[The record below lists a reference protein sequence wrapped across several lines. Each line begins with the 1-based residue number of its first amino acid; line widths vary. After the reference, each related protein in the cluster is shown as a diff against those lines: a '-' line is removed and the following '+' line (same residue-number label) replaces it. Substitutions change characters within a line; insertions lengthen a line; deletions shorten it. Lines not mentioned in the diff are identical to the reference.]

1 MKTLVG
7 IPGRRAPA
15 DAKTRALAGH
25 ILESCTLELN
35 GEDAYIGRTTPFKR
49 SHMAAIAFE
58 SKPTLDAKDWQ
69 LLELLQKDARTG
81 YAELARQVG
90 LSAPAAAERVK
101 RLEDAG
107 VIRGYRAE
115 VDPQRLGYAIE
126 AVIRLRCDGSV
137 CSSIG
142 PALADIPEI
151 LDYRRLA
158 GEDSGSL
165 RVIAMSVS
173 HLEAV
178 LDRIV
183 RFHPSI
189 STTTLV
195 VLQTS
200 YSNRPLSRAMWL
212 AGSAAAR

>member
-1 MKTLVG
+1 
-7 IPGRRAPA
+7 
-15 DAKTRALAGH
+15 
-25 ILESCTLELN
+25 
-35 GEDAYIGRTTPFKR
+35 
-49 SHMAAIAFE
+49 MAAVAFE
-58 SKPTLDAKDWQ
+58 SKPALDTRDWL
-69 LLELLQKDARTG
+69 LLELLQKDARAG
-81 YAELARQVG
+81 YAQLGRQVG
-90 LSAPAAAERVK
+90 LSAPAVAERVK

-115 VDPQRLGYAIE
+115 VDPQRLGYVIE

-137 CSSIG
+137 CASIG
-142 PALADIPEI
+142 PALAEIPEI

-195 VLQTS
+195 VLQTP
-200 YSNRPLSRAMWL
+200 YNNRSLSREMWL
-212 AGSAAAR
+212 RGSAP

>member
-1 MKTLVG
+1 
-7 IPGRRAPA
+7 
-15 DAKTRALAGH
+15 
-25 ILESCTLELN
+25 
-35 GEDAYIGRTTPFKR
+35 
-49 SHMAAIAFE
+49 MAAVAFE
-58 SKPTLDAKDWQ
+58 SKHPLDAKDW
-69 LLELLQKDARTG
+69 LLIELLQKDARTG
-81 YAELARQVG
+81 YAELGRHVG
-90 LSAPAAAERVK
+90 LSAPATAERVK

-107 VIRGYRAE
+107 VIRGYRADI
-115 VDPQRLGYAIE
+115 DPQKLGYAIE

-137 CSSIG
+137 CSRIG

-173 HLEAV
+173 HLETV

-183 RFHPSI
+183 SFHPSI

-200 YSNRPLSRAMWL
+200 YTNRALSRSMWL
-212 AGSAAAR
+212 RGSAI

>member
-1 MKTLVG
+1 
-7 IPGRRAPA
+7 
-15 DAKTRALAGH
+15 
-25 ILESCTLELN
+25 
-35 GEDAYIGRTTPFKR
+35 
-49 SHMAAIAFE
+49 MATVTFE
-58 SKPTLDAKDWQ
+58 SKPMLDAKDWQ
-69 LLELLQKDARTG
+69 LLELLQKDARAG
-81 YAELARQVG
+81 YAELGRQVG
-90 LSAPAAAERVK
+90 LSAPATAERVK

-126 AVIRLRCDGSV
+126 AVIRLRCDGRA
-137 CSSIG
+137 CASIG
-142 PALADIPEI
+142 QGLANIPEI
-151 LDYRRLA
+151 IDYRRLA

-183 RFHPSI
+183 GFHPSI

-200 YSNRPLSRAMWL
+200 YINRPLSRAMWL
-212 AGSAAAR
+212 NGRAMAS

>member
-1 MKTLVG
+1 
-7 IPGRRAPA
+7 
-15 DAKTRALAGH
+15 
-25 ILESCTLELN
+25 
-35 GEDAYIGRTTPFKR
+35 
-49 SHMAAIAFE
+49 MAAVTFDSNPA
-58 SKPTLDAKDWQ
+58 LDAKDWQ

-81 YAELARQVG
+81 YAELGRHVG
-90 LSAPAAAERVK
+90 LSAPATAERVK

-126 AVIRLRCDGSV
+126 AVIRLRCDGSICASV
-137 CSSIG
+137 G
-142 PALADIPEI
+142 HGLAGIPEVI
-151 LDYRRLA
+151 DYRRLA
-158 GEDSGSL
+158 GEDSGAL

-195 VLQTS
+195 VLQTPYAS
-200 YSNRPLSRAMWL
+200 RPLSRAMWL
-212 AGSAAAR
+212 DGRAMASATASQVCSR

>member
-1 MKTLVG
+1 
-7 IPGRRAPA
+7 
-15 DAKTRALAGH
+15 
-25 ILESCTLELN
+25 
-35 GEDAYIGRTTPFKR
+35 
-49 SHMAAIAFE
+49 MAAIAFE
-58 SKPTLDAKDWQ
+58 SKPALDARDWQ

-81 YAELARQVG
+81 YAELGRQVG

-115 VDPQRLGYAIE
+115 LDPQRLGYVIE
-126 AVIRLRCDGSV
+126 AVIRLRCDGNV
-137 CSSIG
+137 CASIG
-142 PALADIPEI
+142 PALAEIPEI

-173 HLEAV
+173 HLEAI

-183 RFHPSI
+183 RFHSSI

-195 VLQTS
+195 VLQTP
-200 YSNRPLSRAMWL
+200 YRNRPLSREAWL
-212 AGSAAAR
+212 HGSAP

>member
-1 MKTLVG
+1 
-7 IPGRRAPA
+7 
-15 DAKTRALAGH
+15 
-25 ILESCTLELN
+25 
-35 GEDAYIGRTTPFKR
+35 
-49 SHMAAIAFE
+49 MAAVAFE
-58 SKPTLDAKDWQ
+58 SKPALDAKDWQ
-69 LLELLQKDARTG
+69 LLELLQKDARAG
-81 YAELARQVG
+81 YAELGRQVG

-107 VIRGYRAE
+107 VIRGYRAD

-137 CSSIG
+137 CSSLG
-142 PALADIPEI
+142 PALAEIPEI

-165 RVIAMSVS
+165 RVVAMSVS

-178 LDRIV
+178 LDRMI

-200 YSNRPLSRAMWL
+200 YNNRPLSRQMWL
-212 AGSAAAR
+212 EGSLTGRS

>member
-1 MKTLVG
+1 
-7 IPGRRAPA
+7 
-15 DAKTRALAGH
+15 
-25 ILESCTLELN
+25 
-35 GEDAYIGRTTPFKR
+35 
-49 SHMAAIAFE
+49 MAAVAFE
-58 SKPTLDAKDWQ
+58 SKPSLDAKDWQ

-90 LSAPAAAERVK
+90 LSPPAAAERVK

-142 PALADIPEI
+142 PSLAEIPEI

-165 RVIAMSVS
+165 RVIAQSVS

-195 VLQTS
+195 VLQTP
-200 YSNRPLSRAMWL
+200 YTNRHLSRAMWL
-212 AGSAAAR
+212 EGAAAARS

>member
-1 MKTLVG
+1 
-7 IPGRRAPA
+7 
-15 DAKTRALAGH
+15 
-25 ILESCTLELN
+25 
-35 GEDAYIGRTTPFKR
+35 
-49 SHMAAIAFE
+49 MAAIAFE
-58 SKPTLDAKDWQ
+58 SKPPLDAKDWQ

-81 YAELARQVG
+81 YAELARHVG
-90 LSAPAAAERVK
+90 LSAPAASERVK
-101 RLEDAG
+101 RLEDAA

-115 VDPQRLGYAIE
+115 VDPQKLGYAIE

-151 LDYRRLA
+151 IDYRRLA

-173 HLEAV
+173 HLEAI

-183 RFHPSI
+183 RFHSSI

-195 VLQTS
+195 VLQTP
-200 YSNRPLSRAMWL
+200 YRNRPLSRSMWL
-212 AGSAAAR
+212 EGSAIRELVRSSADTPCGKSNRR

>member
-1 MKTLVG
+1 MV
-7 IPGRRAPA
+7 
-15 DAKTRALAGH
+15 
-25 ILESCTLELN
+25 
-35 GEDAYIGRTTPFKR
+35 F
-49 SHMAAIAFE
+49 MAATAFE
-58 SKPTLDAKDWQ
+58 SKPGLDAKDWQ

-81 YAELARQVG
+81 YAELGRHVG
-90 LSAPAAAERVK
+90 LSAPATAERVK

-107 VIRGYRAE
+107 VIRAYRAE
-115 VDPQRLGYAIE
+115 VDPQRLGYVIE
-126 AVIRLRCDGSV
+126 AVIRLRCDGSI
-137 CSSIG
+137 CSSVG
-142 PALADIPEI
+142 PALAEIPEI

-165 RVIAMSVS
+165 RVIAMSVG

-195 VLQTS
+195 VLQTPYTNRAVS
-200 YSNRPLSRAMWL
+200 RTMWSNGRAM
-212 AGSAAAR
+212 G

>member
-1 MKTLVG
+1 
-7 IPGRRAPA
+7 
-15 DAKTRALAGH
+15 
-25 ILESCTLELN
+25 
-35 GEDAYIGRTTPFKR
+35 
-49 SHMAAIAFE
+49 MAAVAFE
-58 SKPTLDAKDWQ
+58 SKPSLDAKDWQ
-69 LLELLQKDARTG
+69 LIELLQKDARTG
-81 YAELARQVG
+81 YAELGRHVG
-90 LSAPAAAERVK
+90 LSAPATAERVK

-107 VIRGYRAE
+107 VIRGYHAD
-115 VDPQRLGYAIE
+115 VDPQKLGYAIE

-137 CSSIG
+137 CSRIG

-165 RVIAMSVS
+165 RVIAMSVG

-183 RFHPSI
+183 SFHPSI

-200 YSNRPLSRAMWL
+200 YSNRPLSRSMWL
-212 AGSAAAR
+212 GGSAIGRLGT

>member
-1 MKTLVG
+1 
-7 IPGRRAPA
+7 
-15 DAKTRALAGH
+15 
-25 ILESCTLELN
+25 
-35 GEDAYIGRTTPFKR
+35 
-49 SHMAAIAFE
+49 MAATAFE
-58 SKPTLDAKDWQ
+58 SKPGLDAKDWQ

-81 YAELARQVG
+81 YAELGRHVG
-90 LSAPAAAERVK
+90 LSAPATAERVK

-107 VIRGYRAE
+107 VIRAYRAE
-115 VDPQRLGYAIE
+115 VDPQRLGYVIE
-126 AVIRLRCDGSV
+126 AVIRLRCDGSI
-137 CSSIG
+137 CSSVG
-142 PALADIPEI
+142 PALAEIPEI

-165 RVIAMSVS
+165 RVIAMSVG

-195 VLQTS
+195 VLQTPYTNRAVS
-200 YSNRPLSRAMWL
+200 RTMWSNGRAM
-212 AGSAAAR
+212 G

>member
-1 MKTLVG
+1 
-7 IPGRRAPA
+7 
-15 DAKTRALAGH
+15 
-25 ILESCTLELN
+25 
-35 GEDAYIGRTTPFKR
+35 
-49 SHMAAIAFE
+49 MAAITFE
-58 SKPTLDAKDWQ
+58 SKPELDARDWQ
-69 LLELLQKDARTG
+69 LLELLQKDARVG
-81 YAELARQVG
+81 YAELGRQVG
-90 LSAPAAAERVK
+90 LSAPATAERVK

-115 VDPQRLGYAIE
+115 VDPHKLGYAIE

-173 HLEAV
+173 HLESV

-183 RFHPSI
+183 SFHPSI

-200 YSNRPLSRAMWL
+200 YTNRPFSRTMWSNGRAL
-212 AGSAAAR
+212 A

>member
-1 MKTLVG
+1 
-7 IPGRRAPA
+7 
-15 DAKTRALAGH
+15 
-25 ILESCTLELN
+25 
-35 GEDAYIGRTTPFKR
+35 
-49 SHMAAIAFE
+49 MAAVTFE
-58 SKPTLDAKDWQ
+58 SKPPLDGKDWQ

-81 YAELARQVG
+81 YAELGRQVG
-90 LSAPAAAERVK
+90 LSAPATAERVK

-107 VIRGYRAE
+107 VIRSYQAQ
-115 VDPQRLGYAIE
+115 VDPQKLGYAIE

-137 CSSIG
+137 CSSLG

-183 RFHPSI
+183 SFHHSI

-195 VLQTS
+195 VLQTP
-200 YSNRPLSRAMWL
+200 YNNRPLSRTMWANGRAM
-212 AGSAAAR
+212 A

>member
-1 MKTLVG
+1 MVST
-7 IPGRRAPA
+7 
-15 DAKTRALAGH
+15 
-25 ILESCTLELN
+25 
-35 GEDAYIGRTTPFKR
+35 
-49 SHMAAIAFE
+49 AFE
-58 SKPTLDAKDWQ
+58 SKPALDAKDWQ
-69 LLELLQKDARTG
+69 LLELLQKDARAG
-81 YAELARQVG
+81 YAQLGREVG

-101 RLEDAG
+101 GLEDAG

-115 VDPQRLGYAIE
+115 VDPQKLGYMIE

-137 CSSIG
+137 CSSVG
-142 PALADIPEI
+142 PGLADIPEI

-195 VLQTS
+195 VLQTP
-200 YSNRPLSRAMWL
+200 YSNRPLARAISVS
-212 AGSAAAR
+212 GGAR

>member
-1 MKTLVG
+1 
-7 IPGRRAPA
+7 
-15 DAKTRALAGH
+15 
-25 ILESCTLELN
+25 
-35 GEDAYIGRTTPFKR
+35 
-49 SHMAAIAFE
+49 MAATAFE
-58 SKPTLDAKDWQ
+58 SKPQLDARDWQ
-69 LLELLQKDARTG
+69 LLELLQQDARTG
-81 YAELARQVG
+81 YAELGRQVG

-107 VIRGYRAE
+107 VIRGYRAD
-115 VDPQRLGYAIE
+115 VDPQKLGYTIE
-126 AVIRLRCDGSV
+126 AVIRLRCDGSI
-137 CSSIG
+137 CSKIG

-183 RFHPSI
+183 SFHPSI

-195 VLQTS
+195 VLQTP
-200 YSNRPLSRAMWL
+200 YANRALSRAMSVS
-212 AGSAAAR
+212 AGAT

>member
-1 MKTLVG
+1 M
-7 IPGRRAPA
+7 
-15 DAKTRALAGH
+15 
-25 ILESCTLELN
+25 
-35 GEDAYIGRTTPFKR
+35 
-49 SHMAAIAFE
+49 
-58 SKPTLDAKDWQ
+58 LDAKDWQ
-69 LLELLQKDARTG
+69 LLELLQKDARMG
-81 YAELARQVG
+81 YAQLGRHVG
-90 LSAPAAAERVK
+90 LSPPAAAERVK

-115 VDPQRLGYAIE
+115 LDPQRLGYVIE

-137 CSSIG
+137 CGSIG
-142 PALADIPEI
+142 PALAEIPEI
-151 LDYRRLA
+151 IDYRRLA

-165 RVIAMSVS
+165 RVLAMSVS

-195 VLQTS
+195 VLQTP
-200 YSNRPLSRAMWL
+200 YSNRPLSREAWL
-212 AGSAAAR
+212 RGSAP

>member
-1 MKTLVG
+1 
-7 IPGRRAPA
+7 
-15 DAKTRALAGH
+15 
-25 ILESCTLELN
+25 
-35 GEDAYIGRTTPFKR
+35 
-49 SHMAAIAFE
+49 MAAVAFE
-58 SKPTLDAKDWQ
+58 SKPALDTKDWQ
-69 LLELLQKDARTG
+69 LLELLQNDARTG
-81 YAELARQVG
+81 YAELGRQVG

-107 VIRGYRAE
+107 VIRRYRAE
-115 VDPQRLGYAIE
+115 VDPQRLGYVIE

-137 CSSIG
+137 CGSLG
-142 PALADIPEI
+142 PALAEIPEI

-183 RFHPSI
+183 RYHSSI

-195 VLQTS
+195 VLQTP
-200 YSNRPLSRAMWL
+200 YNNRPLSREMWL
-212 AGSAAAR
+212 RGSAP

>member
-1 MKTLVG
+1 
-7 IPGRRAPA
+7 
-15 DAKTRALAGH
+15 
-25 ILESCTLELN
+25 
-35 GEDAYIGRTTPFKR
+35 
-49 SHMAAIAFE
+49 MAATAFE
-58 SKPTLDAKDWQ
+58 SKPGLDAKDWQ

-81 YAELARQVG
+81 YAELGRHVG
-90 LSAPAAAERVK
+90 LSAPATAERVK

-107 VIRGYRAE
+107 VIRAYRAE
-115 VDPQRLGYAIE
+115 VDPQKLGYVIE
-126 AVIRLRCDGSV
+126 AVIRLRCDGSI
-137 CSSIG
+137 CSSVG
-142 PALADIPEI
+142 PALAEIPEI

-195 VLQTS
+195 VLQTP
-200 YSNRPLSRAMWL
+200 YTNRPVSRTMWSNGRAM
-212 AGSAAAR
+212 G

>member
-1 MKTLVG
+1 
-7 IPGRRAPA
+7 
-15 DAKTRALAGH
+15 
-25 ILESCTLELN
+25 
-35 GEDAYIGRTTPFKR
+35 
-49 SHMAAIAFE
+49 MAANAFE
-58 SKPTLDAKDWQ
+58 SKPSLDARDWQ
-69 LLELLQKDARTG
+69 LLELLQKDARAG
-81 YAELARQVG
+81 YAELGRQVG

-115 VDPQRLGYAIE
+115 VDPQKLGYVIE
-126 AVIRLRCDGSV
+126 AVIRLRCDGSI
-137 CSSIG
+137 CSKLG

-151 LDYRRLA
+151 IDYRRLA

-165 RVIAMSVS
+165 RVIAMSVG

-183 RFHPSI
+183 GFHPSI

-195 VLQTS
+195 VLQTA
-200 YSNRPLSRAMWL
+200 YTNRPLSRAMWL
-212 AGSAAAR
+212 SAGAT

>member
-1 MKTLVG
+1 
-7 IPGRRAPA
+7 
-15 DAKTRALAGH
+15 
-25 ILESCTLELN
+25 
-35 GEDAYIGRTTPFKR
+35 
-49 SHMAAIAFE
+49 MASAFE
-58 SKPTLDAKDWQ
+58 SKPELDTKDWQ
-69 LLELLQKDARTG
+69 LLELLQRDARTG
-81 YAELARQVG
+81 YAELGRQVG
-90 LSAPAAAERVK
+90 LSAPATAERVK

-107 VIRGYRAE
+107 VIRGYRAQ
-115 VDPQRLGYAIE
+115 VDPQKLGYAIE

-137 CSSIG
+137 CARVG
-142 PALADIPEI
+142 AALADIPEI

-183 RFHPSI
+183 GFHPSI

-195 VLQTS
+195 VLQTP
-200 YSNRPLSRAMWL
+200 YTNRPLSRTMWL
-212 AGSAAAR
+212 SGGAT

>member
-1 MKTLVG
+1 V
-7 IPGRRAPA
+7 
-15 DAKTRALAGH
+15 
-25 ILESCTLELN
+25 
-35 GEDAYIGRTTPFKR
+35 
-49 SHMAAIAFE
+49 AAIALE
-58 SKPTLDAKDWQ
+58 SKPPLDARDWQ
-69 LLELLQKDARTG
+69 LIEFLQKDARIG
-81 YAELARQVG
+81 YAELGRHVG
-90 LSAPAAAERVK
+90 LSAPATAERVK

-115 VDPQRLGYAIE
+115 VDPQKLGYAIE
-126 AVIRLRCDGSV
+126 AVIRLRCDGNV
-137 CSSIG
+137 CSRIG

-183 RFHPSI
+183 SFHPSI

-200 YSNRPLSRAMWL
+200 YTNRSLSRSMWL
-212 AGSAAAR
+212 EGSAI

>member
-1 MKTLVG
+1 
-7 IPGRRAPA
+7 
-15 DAKTRALAGH
+15 
-25 ILESCTLELN
+25 
-35 GEDAYIGRTTPFKR
+35 
-49 SHMAAIAFE
+49 MAASAFE
-58 SKPTLDAKDWQ
+58 SKTALDARDWQ
-69 LLELLQKDARTG
+69 LLELLQKDARAG
-81 YAELARQVG
+81 YAELGRQVG

-107 VIRGYRAE
+107 VIRGYRAD

-126 AVIRLRCDGSV
+126 AMIRLRCDGSV

-142 PALADIPEI
+142 PALAEIPEV

-165 RVIAMSVS
+165 RVVAMSVS

-195 VLQTS
+195 VLQTP
-200 YSNRPLSRAMWL
+200 YSNRSLSRTMWL
-212 AGSAAAR
+212 DGSITGRS

>member
-1 MKTLVG
+1 
-7 IPGRRAPA
+7 
-15 DAKTRALAGH
+15 
-25 ILESCTLELN
+25 
-35 GEDAYIGRTTPFKR
+35 
-49 SHMAAIAFE
+49 MAAVAFE
-58 SKPTLDAKDWQ
+58 SKPSLDPKDWQ

-81 YAELARQVG
+81 YAELGRQVG
-90 LSAPAAAERVK
+90 LSAPATAERVK

-107 VIRGYRAE
+107 VIRSYHAQ
-115 VDPQRLGYAIE
+115 VDPQKLGYAIE
-126 AVIRLRCDGSV
+126 AVIRLRCDGSA

-142 PALADIPEI
+142 PALAAIPEI

-165 RVIAMSVS
+165 RVIAMSVR

-183 RFHPSI
+183 SFHPSI

-195 VLQTS
+195 VLQTP
-200 YSNRPLSRAMWL
+200 YTNRPVSRTMWSNGRAL
-212 AGSAAAR
+212 A

>member
-1 MKTLVG
+1 
-7 IPGRRAPA
+7 
-15 DAKTRALAGH
+15 
-25 ILESCTLELN
+25 
-35 GEDAYIGRTTPFKR
+35 
-49 SHMAAIAFE
+49 MAAVAFE
-58 SKPTLDAKDWQ
+58 SKQVLDAKDWQ
-69 LLELLQKDARTG
+69 LLELLQNDARTG
-81 YAELARQVG
+81 YAELGRQVG

-107 VIRGYRAE
+107 VIRRYRAE
-115 VDPQRLGYAIE
+115 LDPQRLGYVIE

-137 CSSIG
+137 CGSIG
-142 PALADIPEI
+142 PALAEIPEI

-173 HLEAV
+173 HLEAI

-195 VLQTS
+195 VLQTP
-200 YSNRPLSRAMWL
+200 YNNRPLSREMWL
-212 AGSAAAR
+212 RGSAP

>member
-1 MKTLVG
+1 
-7 IPGRRAPA
+7 
-15 DAKTRALAGH
+15 
-25 ILESCTLELN
+25 
-35 GEDAYIGRTTPFKR
+35 
-49 SHMAAIAFE
+49 MAAVAFE
-58 SKPTLDAKDWQ
+58 SKPALDAKDWQ
-69 LLELLQKDARTG
+69 LLELLQKDARSG
-81 YAELARQVG
+81 YAELGRQVG

-107 VIRGYRAE
+107 VIRGYRAD
-115 VDPQRLGYAIE
+115 VDPQRLGYGIE
-126 AVIRLRCDGSV
+126 AVIRLRCDGNA

-142 PALADIPEI
+142 PGLAGIPEI

-200 YSNRPLSRAMWL
+200 YNNRPLSREMWL
-212 AGSAAAR
+212 EGSLTGRS

>member
-1 MKTLVG
+1 
-7 IPGRRAPA
+7 
-15 DAKTRALAGH
+15 
-25 ILESCTLELN
+25 
-35 GEDAYIGRTTPFKR
+35 
-49 SHMAAIAFE
+49 MATVTFE
-58 SKPTLDAKDWQ
+58 SNPALDARDWQ

-81 YAELARQVG
+81 YAELGRQVG
-90 LSAPAAAERVK
+90 LSPPAAAERVK

-126 AVIRLRCDGSV
+126 AVIRLRCDGGI
-137 CSSIG
+137 CASIG
-142 PALADIPEI
+142 RSLAQIPEI
-151 LDYRRLA
+151 IDYRRLA

-178 LDRIV
+178 LDRIM
-183 RFHPSI
+183 RCDPSI

-200 YSNRPLSRAMWL
+200 YNNRPLSRTMWL
-212 AGSAAAR
+212 DGKALAASPQG

>member
-1 MKTLVG
+1 
-7 IPGRRAPA
+7 
-15 DAKTRALAGH
+15 
-25 ILESCTLELN
+25 
-35 GEDAYIGRTTPFKR
+35 
-49 SHMAAIAFE
+49 MAAVAFE
-58 SKPTLDAKDWQ
+58 SKPALDAKDWQ
-69 LLELLQKDARTG
+69 LLELLQDDARTG
-81 YAELARQVG
+81 YAELGRQVG

-107 VIRGYRAE
+107 VIRRYRAE
-115 VDPQRLGYAIE
+115 VDPQRLGYVIE

-137 CSSIG
+137 CGSLG
-142 PALADIPEI
+142 PALAEIPEI

-165 RVIAMSVS
+165 RVIAMSVG

-183 RFHPSI
+183 RYHSSI

-195 VLQTS
+195 VLQTP
-200 YSNRPLSRAMWL
+200 YNNRPLSREMWL
-212 AGSAAAR
+212 RGSAP

>member
-1 MKTLVG
+1 M
-7 IPGRRAPA
+7 
-15 DAKTRALAGH
+15 
-25 ILESCTLELN
+25 
-35 GEDAYIGRTTPFKR
+35 
-49 SHMAAIAFE
+49 
-58 SKPTLDAKDWQ
+58 
-69 LLELLQKDARTG
+69 
-81 YAELARQVG
+81 
-90 LSAPAAAERVK
+90 
-101 RLEDAG
+101 
-107 VIRGYRAE
+107 IRGYRAE

-137 CSSIG
+137 CASVG
-142 PALADIPEI
+142 HGLANIPEI
-151 LDYRRLA
+151 IDYRRLA

-173 HLEAV
+173 HLESV

-183 RFHPSI
+183 SFHPSI

-212 AGSAAAR
+212 PGRAMASPSPRA

>member
-1 MKTLVG
+1 
-7 IPGRRAPA
+7 
-15 DAKTRALAGH
+15 
-25 ILESCTLELN
+25 
-35 GEDAYIGRTTPFKR
+35 
-49 SHMAAIAFE
+49 MAAVTFE
-58 SKPTLDAKDWQ
+58 SKPALDAKDWQ
-69 LLELLQKDARTG
+69 LLEVLQKDARTG
-81 YAELARQVG
+81 FAELGRQVG
-90 LSAPAAAERVK
+90 LSAPATAERVK

-115 VDPQRLGYAIE
+115 IDPQKLGYAIE
-126 AVIRLRCDGSV
+126 AVIRLRCDGNICASV
-137 CSSIG
+137 G

-151 LDYRRLA
+151 IDYRRLA

-165 RVIAMSVS
+165 RVIAMSVG

-195 VLQTS
+195 VLQTP
-200 YSNRPLSRAMWL
+200 YSNRPLSRTMWL
-212 AGSAAAR
+212 GARAL